1 MAVSQNSSKFTFV
14 VNTSVVAD
22 DANQRW
28 IVTSVAV
35 LTVKVW
41 KFMVTNGTNYKI
53 TVNNGSSG
61 AGYIYNGVYYGNN
74 KSNVEYE
81 LAKVTS
87 YYPYSFTSRTVNI
100 SASSNGTIS
109 SGGYGPGRLSYST
122 RVTLPAKYSSEGSLS
137 CESITQAQATI
148 KLSELPSKTGY
159 IRSITWYNGNTSKG
173 ITQIAETTPSTSFSK
188 TITGLLPNTTYT
200 FKAVVKAGST
210 TLATK
215 TATVTTPAET
225 GSLSLTPNTTYITAT
240 VAGMFDN
247 PNYTRT
253 VKFYIKERESK
264 DYTLHA
270 SRVIQSTS
278 GEINITGLISNED
291 YDVKVEICNGSTV
304 LKSLSDNA
312 TTIKDTSLIPVGV
325 ITNIVQKLGTRELTI
340 SWNADKVIAGT
351 TYVIECKKET
361 ESEWTTLETLASIES
376 PIVVTSPAGNE
387 DMQFRIK
394 STNISVADTTMY
406 SAVYDF
412 YVRDD
417 FAWDYPKEIGD
428 PIIIT
433 ANEWNRLNE
442 YVMAKRRQAGKALV
456 IPIVLK
462 GDPVTADIFNA
473 TRNAIE
479 ELTST
484 GVSEKAS
491 GEGISIED
499 IDKLR
504 IAINTA

>member
-41 KFMVTNGTNYKI
+41 RFMVTNGTNYKI

-74 KSNVEYE
+74 KSNVKYE

-173 ITQIAETTPSTSFSK
+173 VTQIAGTTPTTSFNK
-188 TITGLLPNTTYT
+188 TFTGLLPNTTYT

-215 TATVTTPAET
+215 TVTVTTPAEA
-225 GSLSLTPNTTYITAT
+225 GSLSLAPNTTYITAT
-240 VAGMFDN
+240 VAGMFDS

-253 VKFYIKERESK
+253 VKFYVKESESK

-270 SRVIQSTS
+270 SRTIQGTS
-278 GEINITGLISNED
+278 GEINIRHTLNFLPISFH
-291 YDVKVEICNGSTV
+291 
-304 LKSLSDNA
+304 
-312 TTIKDTSLIPVGV
+312 
-325 ITNIVQKLGTRELTI
+325 R
-340 SWNADKVIAGT
+340 
-351 TYVIECKKET
+351 
-361 ESEWTTLETLASIES
+361 
-376 PIVVTSPAGNE
+376 PA
-387 DMQFRIK
+387 R
-394 STNISVADTTMY
+394 
-406 SAVYDF
+406 
-412 YVRDD
+412 
-417 FAWDYPKEIGD
+417 
-428 PIIIT
+428 
-433 ANEWNRLNE
+433 
-442 YVMAKRRQAGKALV
+442 
-456 IPIVLK
+456 
-462 GDPVTADIFNA
+462 
-473 TRNAIE
+473 
-479 ELTST
+479 
-484 GVSEKAS
+484 
-491 GEGISIED
+491 
-499 IDKLR
+499 
-504 IAINTA
+504 

>member
-1 MAVSQNSSKFTFV
+1 MAVSQNSSKFTFG
-14 VNTSVVAD
+14 VNTSEVAD
-22 DANQRW
+22 DANHRW

-41 KFMVTNGTNYKI
+41 RFMVTNGTSYKI
-53 TVNNGSSG
+53 TVDNGSSA
-61 AGYIYNGVYYGNN
+61 AGYVYNGVYYGNN

-87 YYPYSFTSRTVNI
+87 YYPYSNTSRKVNI

-109 SGGYGPGRLSYST
+109 AGGYGPGRLSYST
-122 RVTLPAKYSSEGSLS
+122 SVTLPAKYSTVGTLS

-148 KLSELPSKTGY
+148 QLSDLPAKTGY
-159 IRSITWYNGNTSKG
+159 ARSITWYNGNTSVG
-173 ITQIAETTPSTSFSK
+173 VTQIAGNTPTTSFSK

-200 FKAVVKAGST
+200 FKAVIKAGST
-210 TLATK
+210 TLTTK
-215 TATVTTPAET
+215 TVTVTTPAET

-240 VAGMFDN
+240 VAGMFDS

-253 VKFYIKERESK
+253 VKFYVKESESK

-270 SRVIQSTS
+270 SRTIQKTS
-278 GEINITGLISNED
+278 GEINITGLKSNED
-291 YDVKVEICNGSTV
+291 YDVKIEICNDSTV
-304 LKSLSDNA
+304 LRSLSDSA
-312 TTIKDTSLIPVGV
+312 TTIKDISLIPVGV

-340 SWNADKVIAGT
+340 SWSADKVVAGT
-351 TYVIECKKET
+351 KYVIECKKET
-361 ESEWTTLETLASIES
+361 ETEWTTLETLTSILS
-376 PIVVTSPAGNE
+376 PTVVTSPAGNE

-394 STNISVADTTMY
+394 STNVSVADTTMY

-417 FAWDYPKEIGD
+417 FVWDFPKTIGS
-428 PIIIT
+428 PITIT

-456 IPIVLK
+456 IPTVSK
-462 GDPVTADIFNA
+462 GEPVTAEIFNA

-479 ELTST
+479 ELTAT
-484 GVSEKAS
+484 GVLEKVS

-504 IAINTA
+504 IAINKA

>member
-1 MAVSQNSSKFTFV
+1 MAVSQNSKYFTFTV
-14 VNTSVVAD
+14 ETSVTAD
-22 DANQRW
+22 DKNLRW
-28 IVTSVAV
+28 IVESTAK

-41 KFMVTNGTNYKI
+41 AFRSGPSYTTTVSNGGTGTGKVQGGVT
-53 TVNNGSSG
+53 
-61 AGYIYNGVYYGNN
+61 YGDNR
-74 KSNVEYE
+74 SNVTYN
-81 LAKVTS
+81 LGTATAYYSYSTS
-87 YYPYSFTSRTVNI
+87 QRKVNI
-100 SASSNGTIS
+100 SASSSGSIT
-109 SGGYGPGRLSYST
+109 SGGYGPGRLSYSGS
-122 RVTLPAKYSSEGSLS
+122 VLLPAKFSNAGELTCTSKN
-137 CESITQAQATI
+137 QAQATV
-148 KLSELPSKTGY
+148 KLSDLPSKTGY
-159 IRSITWYNGNTSKG
+159 SRSITWYNGNTSKG
-173 ITQIAETTPSTSFSK
+173 VTQIAGTTSTTSFSK
-188 TITGLLPNTTYT
+188 TFTGLLPNTTYT

-215 TATVTTPAET
+215 TVTVTTPAET

-240 VAGMFDN
+240 VAGMYDS

-304 LKSLSDNA
+304 LKSLSGSA
-312 TTIKDTSLIPVGV
+312 TTVKDTSLIPVG
-325 ITNIVQKLGTRELTI
+325 IIANIVQKLGTRELTI
-340 SWNADKVIAGT
+340 SWTADKAVAGT
-351 TYVIECKKET
+351 TYVIECKKES
-361 ESEWTTLETLASIES
+361 ESSWSTLETLNDISS
-376 PIVVTSPAGNE
+376 PTVVTSPAGNE

-417 FAWDYPKEIGD
+417 FVWDYPKEIGD

-456 IPIVLK
+456 IPTVSK
-462 GDPVTADIFNA
+462 GEPVTAEIFNA

-484 GVSEKAS
+484 GVSEKVS

-504 IAINTA
+504 IAINKA